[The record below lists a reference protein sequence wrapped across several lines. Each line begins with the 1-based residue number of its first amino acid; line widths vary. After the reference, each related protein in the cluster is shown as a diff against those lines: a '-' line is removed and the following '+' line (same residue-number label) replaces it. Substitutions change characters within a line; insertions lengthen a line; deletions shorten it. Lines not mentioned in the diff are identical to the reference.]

1 MIKQRVFAA
10 GLIVLLVAAASVA
23 SAQTRLLFGAWTLNA
38 SKSNL
43 GGPPPKEQGV
53 TFEASGADGIFAI
66 EDTVYAG
73 GKRTTIRYTAKIDG
87 KDYAI
92 VGSRE
97 VLDRADTVSLT
108 RVNAT
113 TITWTYKKAGKVIL
127 SVPGVLSPD
136 GKTLIMTT
144 ADRRTLVYE
153 KQH

>member
-1 MIKQRVFAA
+1 M
-10 GLIVLLVAAASVA
+10 LLVAASVA
-23 SAQTRLLFGAWTLNA
+23 SAQTGLLFGAWTLNA

-43 GGPPPKEQGV
+43 GGPPPRTQGV
-53 TFEASGADGIFAI
+53 TFEPSGADGVFAI

-73 GKRTTIRYTAKIDG
+73 GTRTTIRYTAKVDG

-97 VLDRADTVSLT
+97 VLDRADTISLT

-113 TITWTYKKAGKVIL
+113 TITWTYKKAGKVVL

-136 GKTLIMTT
+136 GKTLTMAT
-144 ADRRTLVYE
+144 ADKRTLVYE
-153 KQH
+153 KAH